1 MGAVPASGA
10 RVKHIQFPKIQWLL
24 SACSQMCSPFKCHF
38 GRTHFIFRHPSIGAY
53 SCIYLKTVQTVRTRS
68 VQMSPKLLPN
78 LSIQTLGP
86 HQHARHC
93 IPPDSACRCVHA
105 DKLINVDACTIM
117 YLNNLISM
125 DRYRSVYIET
135 VKATSTFYHC
145 RIHTK
150 FVPSSCIV
158 CPRDVDSMC
167 QDAVPQEFAA
177 EFLQRGVA
185 AVPRFSPSEYF

>member
-1 MGAVPASGA
+1 MS
-10 RVKHIQFPKIQWLL
+10 
-24 SACSQMCSPFKCHF
+24 KCHQN
-38 GRTHFIFRHPSIGAY
+38 
-53 SCIYLKTVQTVRTRS
+53 CCQTC
-68 VQMSPKLLPN
+68 QFKLW
-78 LSIQTLGP
+78 GP
-86 HQHARHC
+86 TSMQDTAFHQ
-93 IPPDSACRCVHA
+93 SACRCVHA